1 MPRIPYVP
9 SEALPDHYDVIEEK
23 SDKLPKGIS
32 SEFWNRQPTVLT
44 FSNNPALGK
53 AHVTMNTEFWTET
66 GLSKPEV
73 EIVIL
78 SIARAMDSPYEWHDH
93 VIAGLERAG
102 LPRETIIAISRGNR
116 EAMDDSTAAL
126 VDYATEYV
134 EAVGD
139 VSNDTYDA
147 IADRYDD
154 ATIVGI
160 SMLAGFYVSLVHE
173 IRALG
178 IELEDEFIGWELE
191 NYDERDD

>member
-1 MPRIPYVP
+1 MPRIPYVSP
-9 SEALPDHYDVIEEK
+9 DELPDHYDIIDERAE
-23 SDKLPKGIS
+23 KLPDGIS
-32 SEFWNRQPTVLT
+32 SEFWNEQPTVLT
-44 FSNNPALGK
+44 FSNNPELGK

-78 SIARAMDSPYEWHDH
+78 SIARALDSPYEWHDH

-102 LPRETIIAISRGNR
+102 LPRETILAISREDR

-126 VDYATEYV
+126 FDYATEYV

-139 VSNDTYDA
+139 VSDETYDA
-147 IADRYDD
+147 IADRYDES
-154 ATIVGI
+154 TIVGL

-191 NYDERDD
+191 NYDDRDE

>member
-9 SEALPDHYDVIEEK
+9 SDELPDHYDVIEEK
-23 SDKLPKGIS
+23 ADKLPDGIS
-32 SEFWNRQPTVLT
+32 SAFWNQQPTVLT
-44 FSNNPALGK
+44 FSNNPELGK

-66 GLSKPEV
+66 GLSKPDV

-78 SIARAMDSPYEWHDH
+78 SIARAMDSLYEWHDH

-102 LPRETIIAISRGNR
+102 LPRKTILAISREDR
-116 EAMDDSTAAL
+116 EAMDESTESL
-126 VDYATEYV
+126 VAYATEYV

-139 VSNDTYDA
+139 VSDDTYGA
-147 IADRYDD
+147 IAERYDD

-191 NYDERDD
+191 NYDDRDA